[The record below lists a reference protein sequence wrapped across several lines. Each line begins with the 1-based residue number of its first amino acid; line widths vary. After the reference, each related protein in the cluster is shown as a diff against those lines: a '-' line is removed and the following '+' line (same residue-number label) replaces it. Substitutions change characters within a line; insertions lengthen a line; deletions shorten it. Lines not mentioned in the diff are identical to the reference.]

1 MSITGIARQNMA
13 VNNQQQAV
21 KKMADEQE
29 KAFGAGYLSAALF
42 QDAGSKTG
50 APGRKMKTDAQ
61 DDSESAWAVA
71 MYNMEGKAAYF
82 NGARFSSMEDKTES
96 GILSF
101 GVLED
106 GAVYSAF
113 YDPSSTIGDPVVE
126 VRIEKNGER
135 FLETKVHVS
144 QVNSSKASQ
153 AELFALCAY
162 ANAQGLGNDTEQSDD
177 YRNLLQQG
185 KAEELG
191 AAGAD
196 EFVFGKS
203 DWSRPFSKAGLG
215 SVLQNVKA
223 QKASPGLSPFE
234 ARKKASEGAP
244 YSYLAK
250 DGIIDYKGV
259 IFVCDD
265 EHRALH
271 LGNTSDR
278 SKCIQIGL
286 SGGGSLIV
294 NRDNIGDLAKAI
306 GMFSPED
313 VNLILRAIAQ
323 DAKIQQMQKEI
334 EDETSSIGEAQ
345 EAGETDPA
353 QETDPLETAEG
364 LVQTDLTGKKKPEE
378 K

>member
-1 MSITGIARQNMA
+1 MSISGIARQNMS
-13 VNNQQQAV
+13 VNNHYQAV

-29 KAFGAGYLSAALF
+29 KAFGAGYLGAAYMALQQNGQKTQEADTTPKADSAG
-42 QDAGSKTG
+42 DVS
-50 APGRKMKTDAQ
+50 P
-61 DDSESAWAVA
+61 AWSVA

-82 NGARFSSMEDKTES
+82 NGTRFSSMESREES

-106 GAVYSAF
+106 GSVCSAY
-113 YDPSSTIGDPVVE
+113 YDPASTVGDPIVE

-144 QVNSSKASQ
+144 QVNPAKTSQ

-162 ANAQGLGNDTEQSDD
+162 ADAQGLTGAAEQSGS
-177 YRNLLQQG
+177 YRELLDKG
-185 KAEELG
+185 KENELG
-191 AAGAD
+191 AVTAD
-196 EFVFGKS
+196 EFVFGS
-203 DWSRPFSKAGLG
+203 RDWSRSFSSAGLS
-215 SVLQNVKA
+215 SVP
-223 QKASPGLSPFE
+223 QKIKDQRADIGPSPLE
-234 ARKKASEGAP
+234 KRRQAANGAP

-250 DGIIDYKGV
+250 DGMIDYKGV

-271 LGNTSDR
+271 LGDTSDR
-278 SKCIQIGL
+278 KKCIQIGL
-286 SGGGSLIV
+286 SGGGTLIV
-294 NRDNIGDLAKAI
+294 NRDNLGDLAKAI

-334 EDETSSIGEAQ
+334 DDETSSIGEAE
-345 EAGETDPA
+345 EAGESDS
-353 QETDPLETAEG
+353 EEDEEG
-364 LVQTDLTGKKKPEE
+364 LVQIGLTGKKETEE
-378 K
+378 M